1 MVTHSF
7 EISVTHRDFDDYWDS
22 HTKFTSPVGSHIQGM
37 TEENRE
43 RLKQMVLAT
52 LPIDDHGAIS
62 FTARVNAVRGAV

>member
-1 MVTHSF
+1 MTTG
-7 EISVTHRDFDDYWDS
+7 I
-22 HTKFTSPVGSHIQGM
+22 HTQNLLRRSHIQGM

-62 FTARVNAVRGAV
+62 FTAWLNAVRGAV